1 MNLANRQPLGLK
13 QPKAKKDP
21 KHLARVAELPCC
33 ICEAFGGPQIGRT
46 FVHHCIHDRYS
57 QAKASDRETIP
68 LCYDHHQGA
77 RGIHTNKSAWRQ
89 EYGADH
95 EYIAATLDKLAG
107 EITFPWG

>member
-1 MNLANRQPLGLK
+1 MNLANKPPLGLK
-13 QPKAKKDP
+13 QPKTKKDP

-46 FVHHCIHDRYS
+46 YVHHVIHDRFS
-57 QAKASDRETIP
+57 QEKAPDRMTIP

-77 RGIHTNKSAWRQ
+77 RGIHTDKSSWRQ

-95 EYIAATLDKLAG
+95 DYIAPTLDKLG
-107 EITFPWG
+107 V